1 MTANSARKIDITF
14 QKILLIK
21 QQAFLK
27 FVPDKINGNNKMK
40 ICDIL
45 SVDKIIP
52 SMKGSSKNEIIDE
65 LIGLF
70 KNDNRIVNLEEM
82 RNSIHEREKIMSTGV
97 GKGFAIPHAKTNSV
111 SEIIAAFG
119 KIDQP
124 LDFQALDEQPVNLV
138 FLLVGKESLVGPH
151 IKLLSRISRMMNKD
165 EFRQGL
171 AKAKT
176 AKEIYSLFEE
186 EENHYFENV

>member
-1 MTANSARKIDITF
+1 
-14 QKILLIK
+14 
-21 QQAFLK
+21 
-27 FVPDKINGNNKMK
+27 MK

-45 SVDKIIP
+45 RVDKIIP
-52 SMKGSSKNEIIDE
+52 SMKGTSKNEIIDE
-65 LIGLF
+65 LVGLF
-70 KNDNRIVNLEEM
+70 KNDSRVINLDEM
-82 RNSIHEREKIMSTGV
+82 RNAIHEREKIMSTGV

-111 SEIIAAFG
+111 TEIIAAFG
-119 KIDQP
+119 KIDHP

-138 FLLVGKESLVGPH
+138 FLLIGKESLVGPH

-165 EFRQGL
+165 EFRERL

-176 AKEIYSLFEE
+176 DKEIYSIFEE

>member
-1 MTANSARKIDITF
+1 
-14 QKILLIK
+14 
-21 QQAFLK
+21 
-27 FVPDKINGNNKMK
+27 MK

-45 SVDKIIP
+45 RVDKIIP
-52 SMKGSSKNEIIDE
+52 SMKGSSKDEIIDE

-70 KNDNRIVNLEEM
+70 KNDKRVVNLEEM
-82 RNSIHEREKIMSTGV
+82 RNAIHEREKIMSTGV

-124 LDFQALDEQPVNLV
+124 IDFQALDEQPVNLV

-165 EFRQGL
+165 EFREGL
-171 AKAKT
+171 TKAKT